1 MLSTMRWTTAHASMV
16 ASNRKLRLTS
26 VGGQVVRIRVPG
38 VNTVR
43 KKLATGE
50 AAIYY
55 YHRATGIRINGTP
68 GSAEFVASY
77 AEAEKAMKAR
87 LSGDTFNGL
96 VRAYTSSIE
105 FETKLSEASQRE
117 YRRML
122 TKAEAEF
129 GTMPREVLNDP
140 KVRHDLLEW
149 RAKVAR
155 SSGEREADNRLS
167 IISAMLTW
175 AVEHGRLE
183 ANQIKGFRRLY
194 HSDRAERIWLPEDI
208 HAFMAVASVELQR
221 ALIIALHTGQRQ
233 GDILRLAWSSYDGQ
247 AITLRQGKG
256 SRGGRLAAM
265 LTVPCTI
272 ALKRTLDETPRA
284 SPLIL
289 TTKTGRAFKKRYFSL
304 LWEDAAR
311 QAGLVDL
318 HFHDLRGTAVTML
331 SEAGSTPQQIAT
343 ITGHSL
349 STVSTILDRYLART
363 RALAEQAIVNWENSP
378 RTKFANQLQTAVP
391 TVLTGKPESQRKQ

>member
-1 MLSTMRWTTAHASMV
+1 
-16 ASNRKLRLTS
+16 
-26 VGGQVVRIRVPG
+26 VRIRVPG
-38 VNTVR
+38 VNTIR
-43 KKLATGE
+43 KRLATGE
-50 AAIYY
+50 IVIYY
-55 YHRATGIRINGTP
+55 YHRATGNRIDGTP

-77 AEAEKAMKAR
+77 AAAETKLKSR

-96 VRAYTSSIE
+96 IRAYTSSIE
-105 FETKLSEASQRE
+105 FETKLSAASQRE
-117 YRRML
+117 YKRML

-140 KVRHDLLEW
+140 KVRHDFLKW
-149 RAKVAR
+149 RAEVAR
-155 SSGEREADNRLS
+155 GSGEREADNRLS
-167 IISAMLTW
+167 VISAMLTW
-175 AVEHGRLE
+175 AVEHGQLH

-194 HSDRAERIWLPEDI
+194 HSNRSERIWLPEHI
-208 HAFMAVASVELQR
+208 QAFMAVAPVELQR

-233 GDILRLAWSSYDGQ
+233 GDILRLAWSSYDGN
-247 AITLRQGKG
+247 AIALRQGKS

-265 LTVPCTI
+265 ITVPCTL
-272 ALKRTLDETPRA
+272 ALKRTLDQTPRT

-289 TTKTGRAFKKRYFSL
+289 TTKTGLAFKKRYFSQ

-311 QAGLVDL
+311 EAGLEDL

-349 STVSTILDRYLART
+349 TSVGTILDRYLART
-363 RALAEQAIVNWENSP
+363 RTLAEQAIVNWENSP
-378 RTKFANQLQTAVP
+378 RTEFANQLQTIVP
-391 TVLTGKPESQRKQ
+391 PASARKPNQ